1 MIMQYALHFK
11 DVNFEDATFESFNL
25 LISKNKFGCVRIASF
40 EIVLGC

>member
-25 LISKNKFGCVRIASF
+25 LISKIS
-40 EIVLGC
+40 LGALG